1 MSKPNR
7 LTAIVAF
14 RSAKVAHLSRSERRH
29 WATIL
34 LLAGALVA
42 IATNGITRAQAPVP
56 DAAALEFFEKNVRP
70 LLVTHCY
77 ECHSGKERNGGLQL
91 DFREGVLRGGD
102 SGPAIQL
109 GHPDKSLLMQAVH
122 YKNPDMK
129 MPPKAALAPS
139 DVAILERWI
148 SIGAPDTRV
157 QPSDSQSPGPTG
169 MTVEAG
175 RKFWSMRPVATVAL
189 PNVTA
194 TDWVA
199 TPIDHF
205 VLAKLEANQLRPAPQ
220 ADRRDFIRRVTFD
233 LTGLPPTPEELDAF
247 LLDDSPNAFDQ
258 VIDRLLA
265 SPQYGVRWGRH
276 WLDVARYADSNGL
289 DENIAFGNAWRYRDY
304 VIQSFNSDKPIDT
317 FITEQLAGD
326 LLPNS
331 DQESKTG
338 TGFLVLGAKV
348 LAEPDREKLIMDT
361 VDEQL
366 DTIGKAFLGMTFGC
380 VRCHDHKFDPI
391 LQSDYYA
398 LAAIFKSTRTF
409 GPTNTGAI
417 KHWNEISFAA
427 PAELESLK
435 AVNAEIAQHQ
445 AALSKAKSAAFTKL
459 RTRVKSMATEYLAAA
474 IRITPEMPLHEV
486 ALIAE
491 PLGLHPRVLFHCR
504 RFLAFN
510 PDHPL
515 FAKWHELAGISDKG
529 SSDKGG
535 VEAHYRS
542 LFQRAEEALAE
553 AKQKDPKTNNLNDPM
568 LESARVAINDLTGF
582 LAVPPKPEFAFDEE
596 ALQDIN
602 TLATKARLVESFAAD
617 ETSVMGVVDQ
627 QVLAGLPIHIRG
639 SHRNLGE
646 TIPRNFPK
654 VMGAAG
660 ESPILPRKH
669 SGRLELA
676 RWITSPSHPLTSR
689 VFVNRLWRWHFGI
702 GLVASTENFGVL
714 GDKPSHPELLDYLA
728 RTFIESGWSTKEL
741 HRMILRS
748 SAYQMSTMNVG
759 QPDATNLDP
768 ENRWLWKFPKQRMDA
783 EEIRDSILA
792 VSGML
797 DMAIG
802 GKSIPLRNRQ
812 FVFDHT
818 SIDNTRYD
826 GHRRAAFLP
835 VVRNNVYTLFEQ
847 FDFPDP
853 TMPTGSRNTT
863 TVAPQALLM
872 MNSDLV
878 MNAAKQIA
886 TSLTS
891 NYPNNSNRIECLY
904 QVVLGR
910 KPIEMELNRA
920 IAFLEDEVE
929 KSSIGSEQQRWILL
943 CHSLLVCNE
952 AIFIN

>member
-1 MSKPNR
+1 MSKPNC
-7 LTAIVAF
+7 LAPNVAF
-14 RSAKVAHLSRSERRH
+14 RSAKVAHLSRSERRR
-29 WATIL
+29 WATL
-34 LLAGALVA
+34 FALSLA
-42 IATNGITRAQAPVP
+42 IASIATCSSIHAQVPVP
-56 DAAALEFFEKNVRP
+56 DPAAIEFFEKSVRP

-77 ECHSGKERNGGLQL
+77 ECHSGKERNGGLLL
-91 DFREGVLRGGD
+91 DYRDGLLVGGD
-102 SGPAIQL
+102 SGPAIQP
-109 GHPDKSLLMQAVH
+109 GHPEKSLLMQAVH
-122 YKNPDMK
+122 YKNPDLQ
-129 MPPKAALAPS
+129 MPPKSALSPS

-175 RKFWSMRPVATVAL
+175 RKFWSMQPVANVAL
-189 PNVTA
+189 PIVSNTE
-194 TDWVA
+194 WVS

-205 VLAKLEANQLRPAPQ
+205 VLAKLEANQIRPAPN
-220 ADRRDFIRRVTFD
+220 ADRRELIRRITFD
-233 LTGLPPTPEELDAF
+233 LIGLPPTPDDMDAF
-247 LLDDSPNAFDQ
+247 LSDESPNAFDQ

-304 VIQSFNSDKPIDT
+304 VIQSFNADKPIDT

-331 DQESKTG
+331 DPESKTG

-366 DTIGKAFLGMTFGC
+366 DTIGKAFLGLTLGC
-380 VRCHDHKFDPI
+380 ARCHDHKFDPI

-398 LAAIFKSTRTF
+398 LAAILKSTRTF

-417 KHWNEISFAA
+417 KHWNEISFAS

-445 AALSKAKSAAFTKL
+445 AALSKVKSAAFTKL
-459 RTRVKSMATEYLAAA
+459 RTRVKSMATEYLVAAMSV
-474 IRITPEMPLHEV
+474 TPEMPLQEV
-486 ALIAE
+486 AAIAE

-510 PDHPL
+510 PDHAL
-515 FAKWHELAGISDKG
+515 FTKWHELAA
-529 SSDKGG
+529 SSDKAGL
-535 VEAHYRS
+535 ESHYRS

-553 AKQKDPKTNNLNDPM
+553 AKQKDPKATSLTDPI
-568 LESARVAINDLTGF
+568 LESARFAINDLTGF
-582 LAVPPKPEFAFDEE
+582 LAVPPKPEFALDMET
-596 ALQDIN
+596 LQEID

-627 QVLAGLPIHIRG
+627 QVLAGIPIHIRG

-660 ESPILPRKH
+660 ESPILPRKQ

-689 VFVNRLWRWHFGI
+689 VFVNRLWRWHFGT

-748 SAYQMSTMNVG
+748 NTYQMSTMSLERES
-759 QPDATNLDP
+759 ATNLDP

-826 GHRRAAFLP
+826 SQRRAAFLP

-872 MNSDLV
+872 MNSELV

-886 TSLTS
+886 TTLASS
-891 NYPNNSNRIECLY
+891 SSVHGDRIESLY
-904 QVVLGR
+904 RMVLGR
-910 KPIEMELNRA
+910 KPMAMELTRV
-920 IAFLEDEVE
+920 IAFLEDKGE
-929 KSSIGSEQQRWILL
+929 SNSIASEQQRWILL

>member
-14 RSAKVAHLSRSERRH
+14 RSAKVAQLSRSERRH
-29 WATIL
+29 WATFI
-34 LLAGALVA
+34 ALSLA
-42 IATNGITRAQAPVP
+42 IASIATHRTIRAQESVQDP
-56 DAAALEFFEKNVRP
+56 AAIEFFEKSVRP

-77 ECHSGKERNGGLQL
+77 ECHSGKERNGGLQVDYRDGL
-91 DFREGVLRGGD
+91 LGGGD
-102 SGPAIQL
+102 SGPALQP
-109 GHPDKSLLMQAVH
+109 GHPEKSLLIQAIH
-122 YKNPDMK
+122 YKNPDLK
-129 MPPKAALAPS
+129 MPPKAALPPS

-157 QPSDSQSPGPTG
+157 QPSDSQSPSPTG

-175 RKFWSMRPVATVAL
+175 RKFWSMQPVVSVVL
-189 PNVTA
+189 PIVSNTE
-194 TDWVA
+194 WVS

-205 VLAKLEANQLRPAPQ
+205 VLAKLEANQIRPAPT
-220 ADRRDFIRRVTFD
+220 ADRRDLIRRITFD
-233 LTGLPPTPEELDAF
+233 LTGLPPNSDEMDAF
-247 LLDDSPNAFDQ
+247 LADESPNAFDQ

-304 VIQSFNSDKPIDT
+304 VIQSFNADKPIDT

-331 DQESKTG
+331 DPESKTG

-361 VDEQL
+361 IDEQL
-366 DTIGKAFLGMTFGC
+366 DTIGKAFLGMTLGC

-417 KHWNEISFAA
+417 KHWNEISFAS

-435 AVNAEIAQHQ
+435 TVNAEIALHQ

-459 RTRVKSMATEYLAAA
+459 RTRVKSMATEYLVAAMS
-474 IRITPEMPLHEV
+474 ITPEMPLHEV

-515 FAKWHELAGISDKG
+515 FRKWHELAA
-529 SSDKGG
+529 SSDKAG
-535 VEAHYRS
+535 VDSHYRN

-553 AKQKDPKTNNLNDPM
+553 AKLKDPKANSLSDPV

-582 LAVPPKPEFAFDEE
+582 LAVPPKAEFAFDEE
-596 ALQDIN
+596 TLQEIN

-627 QVLAGLPIHIRG
+627 QVLAGIPIHIRG

-660 ESPILPRKH
+660 ESPILSRKQ

-689 VFVNRLWRWHFGI
+689 VFVNRLWRWHFGT

-748 SAYQMSTMNVG
+748 NTYQMSTMSN
-759 QPDATNLDP
+759 DRESASNLDP

-792 VSGML
+792 ASGML

-826 GHRRAAFLP
+826 SLRRAAFLP
-835 VVRNNVYTLFEQ
+835 VVRNNMYTFFEQ

-886 TSLTS
+886 TSLAS
-891 NYPNNSNRIECLY
+891 NYSNYVNRIECLY

-910 KPIEMELNRA
+910 KPMEMELNRA
-920 IAFLEDEVE
+920 IAFLEDAVE
-929 KSSIGSEQQRWILL
+929 KNSIGSEQQRWILL

>member
-1 MSKPNR
+1 MSVPIR
-7 LTAIVAF
+7 LTSNVAF
-14 RSAKVAHLSRSERRH
+14 RSAKVAHLSRSERQH
-29 WATIL
+29 WATMIL
-34 LLAGALVA
+34 LACALVA
-42 IATNGITRAQAPVP
+42 IASHGLTHAQEPLPGPAEI
-56 DAAALEFFEKNVRP
+56 EFFEKSVRP

-91 DFREGVLRGGD
+91 DYRDGLLVGGD

-109 GHPDKSLLMQAVH
+109 GQPEKSLLMQAVH
-122 YKNPDMK
+122 YKNPDLK
-129 MPPKAALAPS
+129 MPPKAVLSPS
-139 DVAILERWI
+139 DVAILDRWI

-157 QPSDSQSPGPTG
+157 QPSSTQSPGPTG

-175 RKFWSMRPVATVAL
+175 RKFWSMQPVATVAL
-189 PNVTA
+189 PIVSNTE
-194 TDWVA
+194 WVS
-199 TPIDHF
+199 TPIDRF
-205 VLAKLEANQLRPAPQ
+205 VLAKLEANQIRPAPN
-220 ADRRDFIRRVTFD
+220 ADRRELIRRITFD
-233 LTGLPPTPEELDAF
+233 LTGLPPTTDDVDTF
-247 LLDDSPNAFDQ
+247 LSDESPNAFDQ

-304 VIQSFNSDKPIDT
+304 VVQSFNADKPIDT

-326 LLPNS
+326 LLANS
-331 DQESKTG
+331 DRESKTG

-366 DTIGKAFLGMTFGC
+366 DTIGKAFLGLTLGC

-398 LAAIFKSTRTF
+398 LAAILKSTRTF

-417 KHWNEISFAA
+417 KHWNEISFAS
-427 PAELESLK
+427 PTERESLK

-459 RTRVKSMATEYLAAA
+459 RTRVKSMATEYLVAAMSV
-474 IRITPEMPLHEV
+474 TPEMPLHEV
-486 ALIAE
+486 AAIAE
-491 PLGLHPRVLFHCR
+491 PLGLQPRVLFHCR
-504 RFLAFN
+504 RFLAYN
-510 PDHPL
+510 PDYPL
-515 FAKWHELAGISDKG
+515 FAKWHELAA
-529 SSDKGG
+529 SSDKAGL
-535 VEAHYRS
+535 ESHYRS
-542 LFQRAEEALAE
+542 LFQRAEAALAE
-553 AKQKDPKTNNLNDPM
+553 AKQKDPKANSLTDPI

-582 LAVPPKPEFAFDEE
+582 LAVPPKPEFAFDVET
-596 ALQDIN
+596 LQEIN

-627 QVLAGLPIHIRG
+627 EVLAGIPIHIRG

-660 ESPILPRKH
+660 ESPILPRKQ

-689 VFVNRLWRWHFGI
+689 VFVNRLWRWHFGT

-714 GDKPSHPELLDYLA
+714 GDHPSHPELLDYLA

-748 SAYQMSTMNVG
+748 NTYQMSTMSL
-759 QPDATNLDP
+759 DRETATNLDP

-792 VSGML
+792 VSNLL

-826 GHRRAAFLP
+826 SHRRAAFLP

-872 MNSDLV
+872 MNSELV

-886 TSLTS
+886 TTLASS
-891 NYPNNSNRIECLY
+891 SSVNVDRIESLY
-904 QVVLGR
+904 RMVLGR
-910 KPIEMELNRA
+910 KPMAMELTRA
-920 IAFLEDEVE
+920 VAFLEDKGETN
-929 KSSIGSEQQRWILL
+929 SIGSEQQRWILM